1 MRRFHR
7 SRLRRLL
14 FSSAILITTTL
25 QLRAGVLDEAQL
37 QSPQPGEHG
46 LRILSPN
53 LLELIRVNTKQP
65 APARVDSWDWV
76 NDSGTFVPPDLSS
89 IRVIV
94 NGQTN
99 TVTAVGFKRRP
110 LYAALEAWS
119 PRIGNYLYL
128 RINSAIQPGQ
138 SVQVINNG
146 TVWPTSFN
154 FATVADPMR
163 YSPAIH
169 VNQEG
174 YVPGFPKKAMVGYYV
189 GNLGEL
195 PIPSGSFSIVN
206 AQSGETVFSGTLT
219 LRPDVGYEHSPTPY
233 QVVYQADFSAF
244 STPGEY
250 RVLVPGLGASLPFRI
265 NDGVAMAFTRTYAA
279 GLFHQRSGFN
289 VAMPFTRFTH
299 PADHLAPAAVPTNA
313 SPPFVFTWTKIADYA
328 SQVNEDNPTQEAP
341 TLDSPAAQLYPFVNL
356 GPLNNSG
363 GHFEAG
369 DYNRVTFNGA
379 QLVHSLMFAVDS
391 LPGVGQLDNLGI
403 PESGDGISDLLQEAK
418 WEADFLAKM
427 QDADGGFYYARY
439 PRDREYEND
448 VLPENGDPE
457 VVWPKNTMV
466 TAAAVAALAQ
476 CASSP
481 RFKQAYP
488 QVASNYWAKALA
500 GWQFLTN
507 AIATNVNGINGV
519 YQKLQHFGDFA
530 TDRDD
535 LAWAACEMYLVT
547 GDPQYQDKLLEWYPD
562 PTDLTTFKWG
572 WWRMFASYGNAARS
586 YALAASSGR
595 LSAGQLNSSYR
606 AKCITV
612 ITNCGD
618 DNLRWSQ
625 EHAYGSSFPETT
637 KAYNGGGWY
646 YSPVQAFDIVVA
658 HQLNPKPAYLDAILM
673 NMNYEGG
680 CNPVNVTFVTGLGW
694 KRQRNIVDQYS
705 VNDHRAMPKNGMP
718 ISNIQ
723 VEFYNTW
730 TYGSELRAL
739 PFPSD
744 YSDTLRYPFYDRWG
758 DDWNVSTES
767 SSTDIARS
775 LAVTAWLAAQTSLA
789 AQSWRFTTATITTP
803 SGPRLPDQ
811 PVTVSLQVA
820 ETNLSGA
827 RIIWEAREEE
837 PSFGGTSYTFTPGP
851 NYGIYWIEAEVQW
864 PDGRRAFATN
874 SIVVEIEAP
883 PVLSQPQRLAGGGFS
898 FQLAGTRHMMHLVQA
913 STNLTTWQNI
923 ATNVLP
929 ASGVSQ
935 IMDANASGFSRRYYR
950 AIRL

>member
-1 MRRFHR
+1 MKRIHR
-7 SRLRRLL
+7 SRWRRLL
-14 FSSAILITTTL
+14 FSTGVLITTML
-25 QLRAGVLDEAQL
+25 QLRAGALDEAQL

-53 LLELIRVNTKQP
+53 LLELVRVNTKP
-65 APARVDSWDWV
+65 SESAPVDSWDWV
-76 NDSGTFVPPDLSS
+76 DDSGTFIPPDFSS

-99 TVTAVGFKRRP
+99 TVSEVGFKRRP
-110 LYAALEAWS
+110 IYAALEAWS

-128 RINSAIQPGQ
+128 RLNGSIQPGQ

-146 TVWPTSFN
+146 NIWPTSFN
-154 FATVADPMR
+154 FAAVADPMR

-174 YVPGFPKKAMVGYYV
+174 YVPGFPKKAVVGYYV

-195 PIPSGSFSIVN
+195 PIPSSSFSIVN
-206 AQSGETVFSGTLT
+206 AQSGATVFSGTLT
-219 LRPDVGYEHSPTPY
+219 SRPDVGYNYSPTPY
-233 QVVYQADFSAF
+233 QMVYQADFSAF
-244 STPGEY
+244 STPGDY

-299 PADHLAPAAVPTNA
+299 AADHLAPAAVPTNA
-313 SPPFVFTWTKIADYA
+313 SAPFVFTWSKIADYA
-328 SQVNEDNPTQEAP
+328 SQVNGDNPPQVAP
-341 TLDSPAAQLYPFVNL
+341 TLDSPGAQLYPFVNR

-379 QLVHSLMFAVDS
+379 QLVHSLMFAADS
-391 LPGVGQLDNLGI
+391 LAGVGQLDNLGI

-466 TAAAVAALAQ
+466 TAACVAALAE

-488 QVASNYWAKALA
+488 QVAADYWTKALA
-500 GWQFLTN
+500 GWQFLMN
-507 AIATNVNGINGV
+507 AIATHGLDGA

-530 TDRDD
+530 TDRDE
-535 LAWAACEMYLVT
+535 LAWAACEMFLAT
-547 GDPQYQDKLLEWYPD
+547 GDVQYQNKLFEWYPD

-586 YALAASSGR
+586 YAFAASSGR
-595 LSAGQLNSSYR
+595 LTAGQLNSSYR
-606 AKCITV
+606 AKCITL

-618 DNLRWSQ
+618 DHLRWSQ

-637 KAYNGGGWY
+637 KGYNGGGWY

-658 HQLNPKPAYLDAILM
+658 HQLSPKPAYLDAILM
-673 NMNYEGG
+673 NVNYEVG
-680 CNPVNVTFVTGLGW
+680 CNPVNVTYVTGLGW

-730 TYGSELRAL
+730 TYGAELRTL

-744 YSDTLRYPFYDRWG
+744 YSATLRYPFYDRWC

-767 SSTDIARS
+767 SSTDIGRS
-775 LAVTAWLAAQTSLA
+775 LAVTAWLAAQTSLVG
-789 AQSWRFTTATITTP
+789 QSWRFTNATINSP

-811 PVTVSLQVA
+811 PVTVTLEVS
-820 ETNLSGA
+820 EPNLTGA
-827 RIIWEAREEE
+827 RIIWEAHDEE
-837 PSFGGTSYTFTPGP
+837 PSFGGTSYSFTPGP

-874 SIVVEIEAP
+874 SIVVDIEAP
-883 PVLSQPQRLAGGGFS
+883 PVLSQPQRLASGGFS
-898 FQLAGTRHMMHLVQA
+898 FQLAGTRHTMHLVQA

-935 IMDANASGFSRRYYR
+935 ITDADASELSRRYYR
-950 AIRL
+950 AVRL